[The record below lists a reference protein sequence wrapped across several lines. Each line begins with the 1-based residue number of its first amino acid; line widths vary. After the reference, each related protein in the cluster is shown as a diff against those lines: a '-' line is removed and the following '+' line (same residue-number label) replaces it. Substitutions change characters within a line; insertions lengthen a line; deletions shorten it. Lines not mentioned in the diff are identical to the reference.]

1 MAENKEYKDDQEIL
15 DSTDIPLKG
24 AYSGIGF
31 RHYFV
36 DGVDLSGAD
45 LVTDLARDLVLSS
58 DRDYLFRC
66 VTPSS
71 SDSSY
76 ELVLADSI
84 EYDGSS
90 FVCSGVDVY
99 TFRVR
104 VTTSVTYNS
113 CSGSL
118 ATAPATSFSYNAPV
132 RSHFV
137 NITPTHSH
145 FISKTY
151 NLSNSEFYYS
161 SETAFQLRTKSEEVN
176 LLACIA
182 FILAVLGCSLW
193 FAAIFR
199 NVQRR

>member
-1 MAENKEYKDDQEIL
+1 MVS
-15 DSTDIPLKG
+15 DSRDTIQQVTVDNDIPLKG

-31 RHYFV
+31 RHYYV

-45 LVTDLARDLVLSS
+45 LVTDLARDLVSAS

-84 EYDGSS
+84 EYNGTS

-99 TFRVR
+99 TFRVH

-137 NITPTHSH
+137 NVTPSH
-145 FISKTY
+145 TSFVSKNY

-161 SETAFQLRTKSEEVN
+161 SETAFQLRTKSQEVS